1 MRYLTAMGIGATI
14 GVVAYYVVR
23 KFEKKEVLVE
33 ETIITSTKETVSEES
48 EEPIVTEMVSEPVVQ
63 DPTVVDKLTIKLDDL
78 VVETEAKNRTL
89 KETILHYTTESNAQM
104 LDKVQQIVEYLKDED
119 IYHDPRIG
127 ETTKA
132 KTIDEL
138 CQVMNVKNNKLK
150 KTYEQELENTKNT
163 ILVKS
168 TRKLSKIV
176 FLPEE
181 IQSRDK
187 SNNIAFTRT
196 LRLSHV
202 EDARNRIDG
211 ITKQFTLNSLKILE
225 KDYVQLLFNLVNMHK
240 DLLKLGRVLP
250 TIHNVTPSIN
260 VIADDVYSL
269 NKKKYLDYLEDHVSA
284 EEYEFITKYD
294 KSLEFGTRK

>member
-63 DPTVVDKLTIKLDDL
+63 DPTVVDKVTIKLDDL